1 MMERLTAGQRQ
12 GAAVGLLLLLLA
24 ALYIVFIQPLVS
36 VYGDYGER
44 IADLQNRLAGYE
56 RVASR
61 STELQ
66 QQFVRLKGQLSKQQ
80 RGYLQGNTRAL
91 AAAEMQQHVKK
102 VVEANAGR
110 LNSIQIMPD
119 TTEDGGEAD
128 AKQPVSIKVQ
138 MLGSTETVQRVFH
151 TLEAGQPRMF
161 VDQVYLRGRNA
172 YQFRPGKPPNDEL
185 DIRFSLSGFMALE
198 KS

>member
-24 ALYIVFIQPLVS
+24 ALYMVLIQPLVS

-119 TTEDGGEAD
+119 TTEDGGKAD